1 VGHARGRAPR
11 DAMTA
16 RRILGAVLV
25 YAAALAVLALFLAP
39 LIWVAGMSFKTRL
52 EIFAWPPTFLPA
64 APTWQNYAA
73 LFAPRS
79 RFPATIASSLI
90 AATIATTVALVLGVT
105 AAYALAS
112 RRLRKAEAASFWML
126 TFRMLPPVALVL
138 PYYFVFRQTGLLGSL
153 WAIGLTHA
161 VFSIAIVIWM
171 MKAYFETLPREIEE
185 AARIDGATTW
195 QVFTRIALPLSHAAV
210 AAAAIFSFLTS
221 WNEFLFAVI
230 LSRPQTQTVPVAVA
244 SFVGEV
250 YVSWGELAAATV
262 LGLLPALALVFVSQ
276 RFLLI
281 GIAPGGVK

>member
-1 VGHARGRAPR
+1 
-11 DAMTA
+11 MKA
-16 RRILGAVLV
+16 RRLVGTLAV
-25 YAAALAVLALFLAP
+25 YATAVAVLAAFLAP

-64 APTWQNYAA
+64 SPTLQNYAN

-79 RFPATIASSLI
+79 RFPATVANSLLAAAI
-90 AATIATTVALVLGVT
+90 ATILALGLGVT
-105 AAYALAS
+105 AAYALAGH
-112 RRLRKAEAASFWML
+112 RLRRAEAASFWML

-138 PYYFVFRQTGLLGSL
+138 PYYFVFRQAGLLGSL
-153 WAIGLTHA
+153 WAIGLTHS

-171 MKAYFETLPREIEE
+171 MKAYFASLPREIEE

-195 QVFTRIALPLSHAAV
+195 QIFVRIALPLSQAAV

-262 LGLLPALALVFVSQ
+262 LGMLPALILVFVSQ
-276 RFLLI
+276 RFLLV

>member
-1 VGHARGRAPR
+1 
-11 DAMTA
+11 
-16 RRILGAVLV
+16 
-25 YAAALAVLALFLAP
+25 
-39 LIWVAGMSFKTRL
+39 
-52 EIFAWPPTFLPA
+52 
-64 APTWQNYAA
+64 
-73 LFAPRS
+73 
-79 RFPATIASSLI
+79 
-90 AATIATTVALVLGVT
+90 
-105 AAYALAS
+105 
-112 RRLRKAEAASFWML
+112 ML

-138 PYYFVFRQTGLLGSL
+138 PYYFVFRQAGLLGSL

-185 AARIDGATTW
+185 AARIDGASTW

-276 RFLLI
+276 RFLLV

>member
-1 VGHARGRAPR
+1 MSG
-11 DAMTA
+11 

-25 YAAALAVLALFLAP
+25 YAAAIAVLALFLAP

-79 RFPATIASSLI
+79 RFPATIANSLI
-90 AATIATTVALVLGVT
+90 AATIATAVALVLGVT

-112 RRLRKAEAASFWML
+112 HRLRKIEAASFWML

-138 PYYFVFRQTGLLGSL
+138 PYYFVFRQAGLLGSL

-171 MKAYFETLPREIEE
+171 MKAYFETLPREVEE
-185 AARIDGATTW
+185 AARIDGASTW

-276 RFLLI
+276 RFLLV

>member
-1 VGHARGRAPR
+1 
-11 DAMTA
+11 MNA
-16 RRILGAVLV
+16 RRILGTIAV
-25 YAAALAVLALFLAP
+25 YAAAIAVLLLFLAP

-79 RFPATIASSLI
+79 RFPATIANSLI
-90 AATIATTVALVLGVT
+90 AATLATTVALVLGVT

-112 RRLRKAEAASFWML
+112 HRLRRVEAASFWML

-138 PYYFVFRQTGLLGSL
+138 PYYFVFRQAGLLGSL

-185 AARIDGATTW
+185 AARIDGASTW

-276 RFLLI
+276 RFLLV

>member
-1 VGHARGRAPR
+1 MTGRRAWR
-11 DAMTA
+11 LVSAA
-16 RRILGAVLV
+16 LV

-39 LIWVAGMSFKTRL
+39 LLWVAAMSFKTRL
-52 EIFAWPPTFLPA
+52 EIFAWPPTFLPS
-64 APTWQNYAA
+64 APTLQNYAS
-73 LFAPRS
+73 LFGPRS
-79 RFPATIASSLI
+79 RFPGTIANSLI
-90 AATIATTVALVLGVT
+90 VASIATGVALALGVC

-112 RRLRKAEAASFWML
+112 RRLKQAEAASFWML

-138 PYYFVFRQTGLLGSL
+138 PYYFVFRQANMLGSL

-185 AARIDGATTW
+185 AARIDGATSW
-195 QVFTRIALPLSHAAV
+195 QIFVRIALPLSHAAI

-230 LSRPQTQTVPVAVA
+230 LSRPQTQTVPVIVA

-250 YVSWGELAAATV
+250 YVSWGELAAATM

-276 RFLLI
+276 RYLLV
-281 GIAPGGVK
+281 GIAPGAVK